1 MGQVVFMNK
10 NKDGSVHQYDKIVK
24 ARCDFK
30 IGRHDGEVSHK
41 KECCEHPEKVGH
53 DQNQLI

>member
-1 MGQVVFMNK
+1 MNK

-41 KECCEHPEKVGH
+41 KEGCEHPEKVGH